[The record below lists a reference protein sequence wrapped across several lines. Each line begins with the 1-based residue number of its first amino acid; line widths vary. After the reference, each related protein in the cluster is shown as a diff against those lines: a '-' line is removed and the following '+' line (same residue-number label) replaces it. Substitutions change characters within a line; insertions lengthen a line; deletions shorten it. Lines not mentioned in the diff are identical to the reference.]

1 MFTGIIEDLG
11 SIGAVEKGGGKWVV
25 TVNTGLDPASIR
37 EGDSIA
43 VDGVCLTATSVTHG
57 SFSADVSLETLRLTT
72 LINAKVGKRVNVE
85 RAMRADGRFGG
96 HIVMGHIDG
105 IGTIVDVRKEGESNR
120 LTVRVSDELARY
132 IVVKGSVAI
141 DGISLTVNNRHDN
154 TFTVNIIP
162 YTSSKTTLTGKSL
175 RDSVNIETDILGKY
189 AEQFL
194 VGNKKG
200 GGINMDFLYTHGYT
214 KGE

>member
-11 SIGAVEKGGGKWVV
+11 TISSIGKGEGKWVF
-25 TVNTGLDPASIR
+25 TVKTGLDPASIG

-43 VDGVCLTATSVTHG
+43 VNGVCLTATTVSHG
-57 SFSADVSLETLRLTT
+57 SFTADASRETLRLTT
-72 LINAKVGKRVNVE
+72 LKNAQAGDRVNVE

-96 HIVMGHIDG
+96 HMVMGHVDG
-105 IGTIVDVRKEGESNR
+105 IGTIVDVRNEGESIR
-120 LTVRVSDELARY
+120 YTVRVPDDLSPY

-141 DGISLTVNNRHDN
+141 DGISLTVNGWHDN

-189 AEQFL
+189 VERFFAA
-194 VGNKKG
+194 NKR
-200 GGINMDFLYTHGYT
+200 GGIDMEFLYAHGYA